1 MAEDGS
7 RPSATAEKQLGEI
20 VGEVTQKAHLLV
32 REEIELARAEI
43 TQKVS
48 RIVKGSIAFSVAAFF
63 ALLFVIFMLHT
74 LALGLADWFSL
85 KTWVGYGITTV
96 GLILLTV
103 LAALIG
109 LRLVKRGTPPTPEL
123 AIEEAQA
130 TKAALE
136 EART

>member
-1 MAEDGS
+1 M
-7 RPSATAEKQLGEI
+7 
-20 VGEVTQKAHLLV
+20 
-32 REEIELARAEI
+32 
-43 TQKVS
+43 
-48 RIVKGSIAFSVAAFF
+48 KGSIAFSVAAFF
-63 ALLFVIFMLHT
+63 GLLFVIFMLHT

-85 KTWVGYGITTV
+85 KTWVGYGITTI
-96 GLILLTV
+96 GLILFTV

-130 TKAALE
+130 TKDALE